1 MLINMFL
8 YFFLKANEYIT
19 VFSFPCSVGDKG
31 SLVQRY
37 MVIKQIERVN
47 FLQRPKAVHKW
58 MVLDGNNKL
67 SSPYSATNKDFYK
80 HKSLPE

>member
-47 FLQRPKAVHKW
+47 FLQRPKAVHK
-58 MVLDGNNKL
+58 
-67 SSPYSATNKDFYK
+67 
-80 HKSLPE
+80 